1 MKTRSAPARLALM
14 TAIALALAA
23 TACNKPA
30 ETPASGAAPAEAAV
44 NAANP
49 FFQPSALQ
57 YLAPDFAAIKDE
69 HYAPAFEEGMKQHAA
84 EIRAIADSAEAPTF
98 ENTIVAMEKS
108 GAVLQRVATVFFGL
122 ASAHTNETIQ
132 AVQVE
137 MAPKLAAHEDS
148 IYLDGP
154 LFARVKAVYDAR
166 DTLGL
171 DAESARLLE
180 RSYKAFVRAGAQLDD
195 AGKARLREINARES
209 SLTTEFSNKLLA
221 ATNANA
227 VVVDSAE
234 ALKGFSEGDIAAAAE
249 AAKARELDGK
259 WVITLQ
265 NTTRQP
271 ALVSLEDR
279 ALRERVWRASAER
292 GAQAENDTRPLV
304 LELAKLRAE
313 KAALLGFPN
322 WAAYVLDDQMAK
334 TPEAAYKILTDLVPK
349 VVANAKAEEAEIAK
363 VMAADGVDGPVQPWD
378 WEFYAEKVRAER
390 YALDAAEVAPYFE
403 LDRVFNDAMGY
414 SMNQLFGVT
423 FKPRPDLPVYHPDV
437 KAYEVFDADGS
448 SIGLF
453 YADYFA
459 RPSKRGGAWMGS
471 YVAQST
477 LLGQKPVVVNVM
489 NITKG
494 ADGQPTLLSFG
505 EVTTLLH
512 EVGHALHGLF
522 ANTKYPSLSG
532 TAVSRDYVEF
542 PSQFLEDIALDPK
555 VLANYAKHHQTG
567 EPIPAELM
575 QKVIDAG
582 DFNQGFDSAEYI
594 ASALLDLDWHTLKAD
609 EIPTDVE
616 AFEQASLARH
626 GLALNAIPP
635 RYKSPYFAHTFAGGY
650 SAGYYA
656 YLWAEVLAADAYQVM
671 QQRGGLTR
679 ENGDAVRREVFS
691 VGNTREPMESYR
703 AFAGRDPEV
712 EALLKRRGLQ

>member
-1 MKTRSAPARLALM
+1 MI
-14 TAIALALAA
+14 IAAALAA

-30 ETPASGAAPAEAAV
+30 EAPAADAAPAEAAAV

-69 HYAPAFEEGMKQHAA
+69 HYAPAFDEGMKQHSA

-108 GAVLQRVATVFFGL
+108 GAVLQRVAAVFFGL
-122 ASAHTNETIQ
+122 SSAHTNETIQ

-137 MAPKLAAHEDS
+137 MAPKLAAHEDG

-180 RSYKAFVRAGAQLDD
+180 RTYRAFVRAGAQLDD
-195 AGKARLREINARES
+195 AGKARLREINGRES

-249 AAKARELDGK
+249 AAKGRNLEGQWL
-259 WVITLQ
+259 ITLQ

-292 GAQAENDTRPLV
+292 GTQAENDTRPIV

-334 TPEAAYKILTDLVPK
+334 TPDAAYKILTDLVPQ

-363 VMAADGVDGPVQPWD
+363 VMAADGVEGPVQPWD

-471 YVAQST
+471 YVQQST

-494 ADGQPTLLSFG
+494 ADGQPTLLSFS

-567 EPIPAELM
+567 EPIPAELL

-594 ASALLDLDWHTLKAD
+594 ASALLDLDWHTLSAD
-609 EIPTDVE
+609 QIPTDVE
-616 AFEQASLARH
+616 AFEKASLERH

-635 RYKSPYFAHTFAGGY
+635 RYKSTYFAHTFAGGY

-656 YLWAEVLAADAYQVM
+656 YLWAEVLAADAYQVL

>member
-1 MKTRSAPARLALM
+1 VKIRLAPARLAM
-14 TAIALALAA
+14 IIAAALAA

-30 ETPASGAAPAEAAV
+30 EAPAADAAPAEAAAV

-57 YLAPDFAAIKDE
+57 YLAPDFAAIQDE
-69 HYAPAFEEGMKQHAA
+69 HYAPAFEEGMKQHSA

-122 ASAHTNETIQ
+122 ASAHTNEAIQ

-148 IYLDGP
+148 IYLDAP

-227 VVVDSAE
+227 VVVDSAD

-249 AAKARELDGK
+249 AAKARELDGQ

-292 GAQAENDTRPLV
+292 GAQAGNDTRPLV
-304 LELAKLRAE
+304 LEMAKLRAE
-313 KAALLGFPN
+313 KAALLGFAN

-334 TPEAAYKILTDLVPK
+334 TPEAAYKILTDLVPQ

-437 KAYEVFDADGS
+437 KAYEVFEADGR

-471 YVAQST
+471 YVPQST

-494 ADGQPTLLSFG
+494 ADGQPTLLSFS

-542 PSQFLEDIALDPK
+542 PSQFLEDIALDPA
-555 VLANYAKHHQTG
+555 VLANYAKHHETG

-575 QKVIDAG
+575 QKVLDAG

-594 ASALLDLDWHTLKAD
+594 ASALIDLDWHTLAAD
-609 EIPTDVE
+609 QIPTDVA

-712 EALLKRRGLQ
+712 DALLKRRGLQ

>member
-14 TAIALALAA
+14 TAIVLALAA

-30 ETPASGAAPAEAAV
+30 ETPAAGAAPAEAAV

-84 EIRAIADSAEAPTF
+84 EIRAIADSADAPTF

-108 GAVLQRVATVFFGL
+108 GAVLQRVAAVFFGL

-234 ALKGFSEGDIAAAAE
+234 ALEGFSEGDIAAAAE
-249 AAKARELDGK
+249 AAKARKLEGK

-334 TPEAAYKILTDLVPK
+334 TPDAAYKILTDLVPK

-656 YLWAEVLAADAYQVM
+656 YLWAEVLAADAYQVL

>member
-1 MKTRSAPARLALM
+1 MIVAA
-14 TAIALALAA
+14 ALAA

-30 ETPASGAAPAEAAV
+30 EAPAADAAPAEAAAV
-44 NAANP
+44 NATNP

-69 HYAPAFEEGMKQHAA
+69 HYGPAFEEGMKQHTA
-84 EIRAIADSAEAPTF
+84 EIRAIADNAEPASF

-108 GAVLQRVATVFFGL
+108 GAVLQRVAAVFFGL
-122 ASAHTNETIQ
+122 SSAHTNETIQ

-137 MAPKLAAHEDS
+137 MAPKLAAHEDG

-154 LFARVKAVYDAR
+154 LFARVKSLHDAR

-180 RSYKAFVRAGAQLDD
+180 RSYKAFVRAGAELDE

-234 ALKGFSEGDIAAAAE
+234 ALKGFSEGEIAAAAA
-249 AAKARELDGK
+249 AAKAMGQDGK
-259 WVITLQ
+259 WAITLQ

-292 GAQAENDTRPLV
+292 GTQAENDTRPIV

-349 VVANAKAEEAEIAK
+349 VVANAQAEEAEIAK
-363 VMAADGVDGPVQPWD
+363 VMAADGVEGPVQPWD
-378 WEFYAEKVRAER
+378 WEYYAEKVRAAR

-494 ADGQPTLLSFG
+494 ADGQPTLLSFS

-542 PSQFLEDIALDPK
+542 PSQFLEDIALDPA

-594 ASALLDLDWHTLKAD
+594 ASALIDLDWHTLPAD
-609 EIPTDVE
+609 QIPTEVE
-616 AFEQASLARH
+616 AFEKASLERH
-626 GLALNAIPP
+626 GLAINAIPP
-635 RYKSPYFAHTFAGGY
+635 RYKSTYFAHTFAGGY

-656 YLWAEVLAADAYQVM
+656 YLWAEVLAADAYSVL

>member
-1 MKTRSAPARLALM
+1 MIVAA
-14 TAIALALAA
+14 ALAA
-23 TACNKPA
+23 TACTKPA
-30 ETPASGAAPAEAAV
+30 EAPVADAAPADAAAV
-44 NAANP
+44 NAGNP
-49 FFQPSALQ
+49 FFQASTLPYQ
-57 YLAPDFAAIKDE
+57 APDFAAIKDE
-69 HYAPAFEEGMKQHAA
+69 HYKPALEEGMTQHLA
-84 EIRAIADSAEAPTF
+84 EVRAIADNAEAATF

-108 GAVLQRVATVFFGL
+108 GAVLQRTLAVFFGL
-122 ASAHTNETIQ
+122 ASAHTNDTIQ
-132 AVQVE
+132 AVRAE
-137 MAPKLAAHEDS
+137 MAPKLAQHEDS

-154 LFARVKAVYDAR
+154 LFARVKSLYDAR

-180 RSYKAFVRAGAQLDD
+180 RTYKAFVRAGAPLDE

-209 SLTTEFSNKLLA
+209 TLTTEFSDKILA

-234 ALKGFSEGDIAAAAE
+234 ALKGFSEADIAAAAA
-249 AAKARELDGK
+249 AAKAMGQDGK
-259 WVITLQ
+259 WAITLQ

-292 GAQAENDTRPLV
+292 GTQAGNDTRPIV
-304 LELAKLRAE
+304 LALAKLRAE
-313 KAALLGFPN
+313 KATLLGFPN

-334 TPEAAYKILTDLVPK
+334 TPEAAYKILTDLVPQ
-349 VVANAKAEEAEIAK
+349 VAANAQAEEAEIAK
-363 VMAADGVDGPVQPWD
+363 AMAADGVEGPVQPWD
-378 WEFYAEKVRAER
+378 WEYYAEKVRAAR
-390 YALDAAEVAPYFE
+390 YAIDAAEVAPYFE

-459 RPSKRGGAWMGS
+459 RPSKRGGAWMSS
-471 YVAQST
+471 YVPQST

-489 NITKG
+489 NIQKG
-494 ADGQPTLLSFG
+494 ADGQPTLLSFS

-532 TAVSRDYVEF
+532 TSVSRDYVEF
-542 PSQFLEDIALDPK
+542 PSQFLEDIALDPT
-555 VLANYAKHHQTG
+555 VLANYAKHYQTG

-594 ASALLDLDWHTLKAD
+594 ASALLDLDWHTLTAD
-609 EIPTDVE
+609 QIPADVA
-616 AFEQASLARH
+616 AFEQASLERH
-626 GLALNAIPP
+626 GLAMNAIPP
-635 RYKSPYFAHTFAGGY
+635 RYKSTYFAHTFAGGY

-656 YLWAEVLAADAYQVM
+656 YLWAEVLAADAYAVM
-671 QQRGGLTR
+671 QERGGLTR
-679 ENGDAVRREVFS
+679 ENGDAVRREVYS

-703 AFAGRDPEV
+703 AFAGRDPQV
-712 EALLKRRGLQ
+712 DALLKRRGLQ